1 MKQIYYVLLALSF
14 ITSCANDLDI
24 SLSGN
29 RETTAVKT
37 DRRTAAEAVRIAN
50 SIVAGENNS
59 VTRSSRI
66 ASLLAATPI
75 VVSTT
80 RSSADTVMYA
90 VDYGNNQGFALIATD
105 KSLVPVLAVIDEGR
119 YEDILEDRT
128 ENYRIALNAA
138 KNYAASKVNPVLPE
152 PNPTIPETWYEYSD
166 TIFPRAK
173 REPNVKIQL
182 DQFWPEN
189 IYCHNKL
196 AGCGPVASFQIMSFL
211 ESPTNITYTFENKD
225 INNENLNWGILRKH
239 KISKLGITP
248 TQSEIDYH
256 YRSCGLDAEGHKTI
270 GRLIRELGH
279 RAVAEYKDSA
289 TGVIYSRMISAI
301 QSISGIS
308 PKSRKSGIDN
318 LYSDLCSYPDGVH
331 LSQQSV

>member
-105 KSLVPVLAVIDEGR
+105 KSLVPVLAVIDKGR
-119 YEDILEDRT
+119 YEDIPEDRT

-173 REPNVKIQL
+173 REPNVKI
-182 DQFWPEN
+182 
-189 IYCHNKL
+189 
-196 AGCGPVASFQIMSFL
+196 
-211 ESPTNITYTFENKD
+211 
-225 INNENLNWGILRKH
+225 
-239 KISKLGITP
+239 
-248 TQSEIDYH
+248 
-256 YRSCGLDAEGHKTI
+256 
-270 GRLIRELGH
+270 
-279 RAVAEYKDSA
+279 
-289 TGVIYSRMISAI
+289 
-301 QSISGIS
+301 
-308 PKSRKSGIDN
+308 
-318 LYSDLCSYPDGVH
+318 
-331 LSQQSV
+331 